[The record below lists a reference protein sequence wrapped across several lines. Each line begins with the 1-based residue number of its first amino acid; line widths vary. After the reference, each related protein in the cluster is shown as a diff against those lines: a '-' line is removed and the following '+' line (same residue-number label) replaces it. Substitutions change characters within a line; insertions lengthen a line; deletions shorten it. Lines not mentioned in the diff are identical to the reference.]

1 MPRSYGNDALRL
13 LSSVLLLTAPW
24 YPSTDAY
31 TGPNQLLKTLL
42 PSRAFKLHENV
53 KWPHAFLEF
62 SSGIFDSGGVN
73 SMRTMQLHA
82 KKKNLVSD
90 HDDDYDGPFVKL
102 FAKAF
107 IIVVGSVTI
116 YKCMAFLLLVI
127 KAFHQS
133 ATLAGW
139 IK

>member
-31 TGPNQLLKTLL
+31 TGPNQLIKTFL
-42 PSRAFKLHENV
+42 PPKAFKLHENI
-53 KWPHAFLEF
+53 KWPYAFSEF
-62 SSGIFDSGGVN
+62 NSGIFHSGGVN

-90 HDDDYDGPFVKL
+90 VSYDICPVPNDLIF
-102 FAKAF
+102 
-107 IIVVGSVTI
+107 
-116 YKCMAFLLLVI
+116 
-127 KAFHQS
+127 
-133 ATLAGW
+133 
-139 IK
+139 

>member
-90 HDDDYDGPFVKL
+90 VSYDICPVPNDLIF
-102 FAKAF
+102 
-107 IIVVGSVTI
+107 
-116 YKCMAFLLLVI
+116 
-127 KAFHQS
+127 
-133 ATLAGW
+133 
-139 IK
+139 